1 MFKSLRKKLPLFF
14 WLDDI
19 NTTKFSCI
27 VYVTYQLAQL
37 PLYKAAVVNL
47 LHLRIPFSTLDKSGY
62 FQKTPKLPCNP
73 ATALLGICLK
83 ETKTYVCTK
92 MGSALSVI
100 DPIQKQPRYSPTGDT
115 PHWHGSA
122 VKKNELL
129 TCTPVWMDLRESCGV
144 RKLIWE
150 GCILYYSMYITFLKW
165 QCN

>member
-1 MFKSLRKKLPLFF
+1 MKICLFFF

-27 VYVTYQLAQL
+27 VYVTYQLTQL

-47 LHLRIPFSTLDKSGY
+47 SHLRIPLSTLDKSGY
-62 FQKTPKLPCNP
+62 FQKNSKTTMQSSNCTPGHLSQRNENLRSHKYGFSLICNRP
-73 ATALLGICLK
+73 NSETTQVFFNRWHAT
-83 ETKTYVCTK
+83 
-92 MGSALSVI
+92 
-100 DPIQKQPRYSPTGDT
+100 
-115 PHWHGSA
+115 WHGSA
-122 VKKNELL
+122 VKNELL
-129 TCTPVWMDLRESCGV
+129 TCTPVWMDLRELCGV

>member
-1 MFKSLRKKLPLFF
+1 MRKSCINLWYCKQSVYWTLHYDHKHTRKKVLLPLIFKSLRKKLPLFF
-14 WLDDI
+14 WLDDS

-73 ATALLGICLK
+73 ATALLGIYLK

-100 DPIQKQPRYSPTGDT
+100 DPIQKQPRYSSTGDT
-115 PHWHGSA
+115 PHDTA
-122 VKKNELL
+122 
-129 TCTPVWMDLRESCGV
+129 
-144 RKLIWE
+144 
-150 GCILYYSMYITFLKW
+150 
-165 QCN
+165 QQ